1 MNGVDVAHIREID
14 RKYVAQLFPDP
25 KQIMAVEGR
34 GCMLKTAD
42 GKEYLDLIGG
52 IAVTATGHAHPKV
65 AEAICKQARSII
77 HGNAFGNFVY
87 PIQAELAELIA
98 DRAPGNLESTF
109 FGNSGAEAVEGA
121 IKLAMKAT
129 GRKKLVFFTKAF
141 H

>member
-52 IAVTATGHAHPKV
+52 IAVTATDQISADLKCAHTRFI
-65 AEAICKQARSII
+65 AIHYTPLQHQRSC
-77 HGNAFGNFVY
+77 
-87 PIQAELAELIA
+87 
-98 DRAPGNLESTF
+98 T
-109 FGNSGAEAVEGA
+109 
-121 IKLAMKAT
+121 
-129 GRKKLVFFTKAF
+129 
-141 H
+141 